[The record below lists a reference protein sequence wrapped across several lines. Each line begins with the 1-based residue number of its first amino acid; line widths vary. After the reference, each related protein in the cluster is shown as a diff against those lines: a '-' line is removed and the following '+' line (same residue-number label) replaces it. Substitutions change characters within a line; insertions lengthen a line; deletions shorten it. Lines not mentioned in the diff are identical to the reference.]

1 MRRKTVPV
9 DQLSSIYDS
18 LLRIGSQ
25 LKEKQGCLRLSRAL
39 DSCVHQLGLLVDPA
53 LSSRR
58 AGRPVKDDVGC
69 LCESFDDD
77 GGVSD
82 LGVVSSDYPHYVDG
96 GYYKVGAVVE
106 WASGK
111 NLEVV
116 SRGREQGVGCE
127 DCYMYTLRSRC
138 LRCRCSESQRP
149 DGLNVC
155 FRLVR

>member
-9 DQLSSIYDS
+9 DQLSFIYDN

-25 LKEKQGCLRLSRAL
+25 LKEKQGCLRLSRAF

-58 AGRPVKDDVGC
+58 AGRPMKDAVDY
-69 LCESFDDD
+69 LSESFDDD
-77 GGVSD
+77 DAVSD
-82 LGVVSSDYPHYVDG
+82 LGVVSSGYPHYVDG
-96 GYYKVGAVVE
+96 GYYKVGVVVE

-138 LRCRCSESQRP
+138 LRCHCSESQRP